1 MSIVYTIWDRRED
14 VADNRVRSYL
24 GDLIEIDRIL
34 LGDRLIG
41 VDARLN
47 SLVDAAHQSGA
58 SHLCVTRTGHAVLS
72 RFRFDKALASFCAE
86 NQFLIAG
93 HILMNPGE
101 HPRLHNQMFVLN
113 LREHDRL
120 GRPKVHQ
127 PAPDK
132 VRLRGAYRSS
142 ENVHD
147 DYTPLWIKPSGTM
160 DHVDHPRFGWS
171 IIEASLAAGIPV
183 INLPGDLRDEKVY
196 LYPEENPA
204 PLSASL
210 EEISDGLSPDTQH
223 LNWDRKRYI
232 DAIVR
237 ARTAPVYPFVMNTE
251 PLDEPSLAGKGPFK
265 RIFGVASGFKSF
277 VLWDKYG
284 ADDAEIVWLDRWDEP
299 LSLWHN
305 LVNGWDGK
313 NLEGYLL
320 ATHGAE
326 MTREEL
332 IFGRGRDLASL
343 RDGLGAMY
351 ETVGGEVRF
360 QDRWQS
366 FRALR
371 HRFVKCDLL
380 GDRLGLGDL
389 RNGDLVWY
397 SNVFRF
403 APTLRELGGDK
414 IRSRYSDFIRTTAS
428 IAPQAV
434 LVGVNPDGLPNADQA
449 TVLATNL

>member
-14 VADNRVRSYL
+14 VTDDRVRSYL

-34 LGDRLIG
+34 LGDRLIA

-47 SLVDAAHQSGA
+47 RLIDAAHQSGA

-86 NQFLIAG
+86 NQFLVAG
-93 HILMNPGE
+93 HILMHPGE

-120 GRPKVHQ
+120 GRPTVHH
-127 PAPDK
+127 PAPNT
-132 VRLRGAYRSS
+132 VNLMGAYRSS

-147 DYTPLWIKPSGTM
+147 DYTPLWIKPSGGVET
-160 DHVDHPRFGWS
+160 VTNPRFGWPM
-171 IIEASLAAGIPV
+171 IEASFAAGIPV
-183 INLPGDLRDEKVY
+183 INLPNDLRDEKVY
-196 LYPEENPA
+196 LYPEEDPA
-204 PLSASL
+204 PLSAAL
-210 EEISDGLSPDTQH
+210 AQISDGLSPDTQH
-223 LNWDRKRYI
+223 LDWGRKRYI
-232 DAIVR
+232 DMIVR

-251 PLDEPSLAGKGPFK
+251 PLDEPSLTDHAPFK
-265 RIFGVASGFKSF
+265 RIFGVASGFKSL

-284 ADDAEIVWLDRWDEP
+284 ANDAEIVWLDRWNEP
-299 LSLWHN
+299 LSLWEG
-305 LVNGWDGK
+305 LVGGWDGR
-313 NLEGYLL
+313 NLEGYLA
-320 ATHGAE
+320 ATRADA
-326 MTREEL
+326 MAREEL
-332 IFGRGRDLASL
+332 IFGPGRDLASL
-343 RDGLGAMY
+343 REGLAAMF
-351 ETVGGEVRF
+351 EAVGGETRF
-360 QDRWQS
+360 RDRWQS
-366 FRALR
+366 FRSLR

-414 IRSRYSDFIRTTAS
+414 IRSRYSDFIRTTAAV
-428 IAPQAV
+428 APQAV
-434 LVGVNPDGLPNADQA
+434 LVGVNPDGIPNANQA
-449 TVLATNL
+449 TVLAANL